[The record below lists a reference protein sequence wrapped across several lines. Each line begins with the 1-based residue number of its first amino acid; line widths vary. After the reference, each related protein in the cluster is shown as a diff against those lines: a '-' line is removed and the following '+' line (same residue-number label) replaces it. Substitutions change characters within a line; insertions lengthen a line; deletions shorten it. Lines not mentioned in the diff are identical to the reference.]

1 MENHRIRKIDAGLAC
16 PLPLGWPELPSVFV
30 ARMEALLDNE
40 DLSDVTF
47 VVGDTRIM
55 ANRAILIAQS
65 EYFGAMLNSGFR
77 EGQGPRAKR
86 ARTSGG
92 EAGTEITISDTT
104 PEAFKALLRYLY
116 TDELRFADELLVD
129 VMRKAK
135 EISLE
140 RVYNHCMRQVAGKMS
155 VHNAVGW
162 FVEADEHGL
171 EDVRAA
177 AFGFLARNLAQVK
190 TQASETLEMLADQ
203 PRLTMQLML
212 EQARV
217 LEQARAVNPRP

>member
-1 MENHRIRKIDAGLAC
+1 
-16 PLPLGWPELPSVFV
+16 
-30 ARMEALLDNE
+30 
-40 DLSDVTF
+40 
-47 VVGDTRIM
+47 
-55 ANRAILIAQS
+55 
-65 EYFGAMLNSGFR
+65 
-77 EGQGPRAKR
+77 
-86 ARTSGG
+86 
-92 EAGTEITISDTT
+92 
-104 PEAFKALLRYLY
+104 
-116 TDELRFADELLVD
+116 
-129 VMRKAK
+129 MRKAK

-177 AFGFLARNLAQVK
+177 AFGFLARNLAKVK

-217 LEQARAVNPRP
+217 LEQARARERGFVLMDNNSLSHLLRHKRKEIIYS

>member
-1 MENHRIRKIDAGLAC
+1 MLA
-16 PLPLGWPELPSVFV
+16 
-30 ARMEALLDNE
+30 
-40 DLSDVTF
+40 
-47 VVGDTRIM
+47 
-55 ANRAILIAQS
+55 
-65 EYFGAMLNSGFR
+65 SGFR
-77 EGQGPRAKR
+77 EGGSGGGGNGGGSSGGGGGGGEEPEDRLAKR
-86 ARTSGG
+86 ARVSGQG
-92 EAGTEITISDTT
+92 AGTKDIIIGNTT

-190 TQASETLEMLADQ
+190 RQASETLEMLADQ

-217 LEQARAVNPRP
+217 LEQARAANPRP